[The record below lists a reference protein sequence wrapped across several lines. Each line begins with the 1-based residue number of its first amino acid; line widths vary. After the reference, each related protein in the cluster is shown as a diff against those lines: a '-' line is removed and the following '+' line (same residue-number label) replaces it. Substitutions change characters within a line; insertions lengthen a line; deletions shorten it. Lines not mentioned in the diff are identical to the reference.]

1 MDRAV
6 ETDLLRPS
14 DRHDHR
20 PFEIAMERSEP
31 GSLAGTSKSDRA
43 SPFDLV
49 AAHIVSWVCS
59 MDAADLNRM
68 DAV

>member
-1 MDRAV
+1 V

-14 DRHDHR
+14 DRPDR
-20 PFEIAMERSEP
+20 TFEIVMGRSES
-31 GSLAGTSKSDRA
+31 GDIVGTSKSDRGSA
-43 SPFDLV
+43 FGLV
-49 AAHIVSWVCS
+49 AAHIGSSVCS